1 MCVLVSIQT
10 LRHIIW
16 LHSMLASFH
25 CMLVVLA
32 SFHYM
37 LVVLALEY
45 VVV

>member
-1 MCVLVSIQT
+1 MGGCVLVSIQT

-16 LHSMLASFH
+16 LHGMLVVLASFH

-32 SFHYM
+32 
-37 LVVLALEY
+37 LEY